1 MRPAPR
7 PDVIVVGAGS
17 AGCIVSRRLVDAGA
31 SVMLVEAGPGYPV
44 VDGRSAPPSGIAGDS
59 FFDALREPG
68 WQWDDLMASRVHGR
82 DESPYARGRGVG
94 GSSAVNA
101 MLALWGEPDDYDRWE
116 RDHACEGWS
125 WSDVEPIFRRLAVP
139 LRREERLDPSRL
151 GGALVTACR
160 REGWPDHVGPR
171 PLGSLERDAG
181 LASLTRFESGRRA
194 SAFDIFVLP
203 IATDP
208 RLQIRV
214 DSMVES
220 VVVDGGIARGVQL
233 TDGSLV
239 EAGTVVVCAGAV
251 HSPWLLQRSGIENPM
266 IGRGVQDHA
275 SAPFTIVLKT
285 SIPSSALAVDSV
297 ARFSSGQSPADLQL
311 LPIDH
316 LGPDA
321 PGLGSLSVALM
332 DVHSRGTSSQGRLDF
347 NMLSDERDLAALVVG
362 VRTLRQLLDSPALR
376 DVVEMVY
383 IDDIGT
389 PLDALGDDVES
400 LRDWLLSRTGDYVH
414 ASGGC
419 VMGPRDRAVVDTR
432 GRSWDVEALWVVDAS
447 VMPRLPRA
455 NTHLPTCMIAERMST
470 HLVASL
476 A

>member
-1 MRPAPR
+1 
-7 PDVIVVGAGS
+7 
-17 AGCIVSRRLVDAGA
+17 
-31 SVMLVEAGPGYPV
+31 
-44 VDGRSAPPSGIAGDS
+44 
-59 FFDALREPG
+59 
-68 WQWDDLMASRVHGR
+68 
-82 DESPYARGRGVG
+82 
-94 GSSAVNA
+94 
-101 MLALWGEPDDYDRWE
+101 
-116 RDHACEGWS
+116 
-125 WSDVEPIFRRLAVP
+125 
-139 LRREERLDPSRL
+139 
-151 GGALVTACR
+151 
-160 REGWPDHVGPR
+160 
-171 PLGSLERDAG
+171 
-181 LASLTRFESGRRA
+181 
-194 SAFDIFVLP
+194 
-203 IATDP
+203 
-208 RLQIRV
+208 
-214 DSMVES
+214 
-220 VVVDGGIARGVQL
+220 
-233 TDGSLV
+233 
-239 EAGTVVVCAGAV
+239 
-251 HSPWLLQRSGIENPM
+251 LLQRSGIENPM

-419 VMGPRDRAVVDTR
+419 VMGPRDRAVVDTW